1 MTWVLIAILVLI
13 VILVLVGFSQFNK
26 LRRLNLLCTGAL
38 GDIDTLLTKRA
49 DLIPNLVST
58 V

>member
-1 MTWVLIAILVLI
+1 MTWVLIAILALV

-49 DLIPNLVST
+49 VPKVEF
-58 V
+58 